1 MEILRTII
9 RFLIIIVAIAILV
22 FLSVTLFKLIPRGIN
37 QLASATVSLGD
48 RQSLATSTATTTQ
61 PVAYPA
67 PVTDSGLNGVYTTQG
82 DIVILENA
90 SKPVT
95 TKPVTTYKPAPTKTQ
110 TSYTYYPKAPVLSG
124 RKNLK
129 VTYSTMGIIQN
140 GQFVTTNTFNSEDT
154 ISVRFLVIN
163 EQDTPTG
170 TWSMRV
176 EMPAREYGDKVKVL
190 NNLNSIPGESS
201 YSVEAR
207 FSGVDLSQGTPLV
220 RIYLDS
226 ANQVGETNENDN
238 TLAVELKNVTNSNYY
253 NYNYNYNNNTTCDYY
268 NNYCNGNYNN
278 NNNNSSYS
286 PNLSIVSFEVGRVI
300 NGNFYSQSYL
310 NYGEKLAVRARVR
323 NNGGYFSNS
332 WSSKISLVDSN
343 GFTRDYVPGS
353 DSGLASGSEST
364 ILYEIDSLTRGTNRI
379 TFFADTSNTVGES
392 NESDNTQQTT
402 IQVN

>member
-1 MEILRTII
+1 MEILRTIL
-9 RFLIIIVAIAILV
+9 RFLIIIVAVAILV

-37 QLASATVSLGD
+37 QLASATVSLGNRED
-48 RQSLATSTATTTQ
+48 IATTSSPVTQ
-61 PVAYPA
+61 PTPQPA
-67 PVTDSGLNGVYTTQG
+67 PVTDSGLNGVYSNQG
-82 DIVILENA
+82 DIIILEDEPVTTTPA
-90 SKPVT
+90 KAPVKKPVT
-95 TKPVTTYKPAPTKTQ
+95 QTTTSYSK
-110 TSYTYYPKAPVLSG
+110 SYTYYPQVPALSG

-140 GQFVTTNTFNSEDT
+140 GQFVTANSFNTEDT
-154 ISVRFLVIN
+154 VSVRFLVIN

-176 EMPAREYGDKVKVL
+176 EMPAREDEDRVKIL
-190 NNLNSIPGESS
+190 SNLNSIPGESS

-207 FSGVDLSQGTPLV
+207 FSGIDLSRGTPIV
-220 RIYLDS
+220 RIHLDT
-226 ANQVGETNENDN
+226 ANQVAETNENDN
-238 TLAVELKNVTNSNYY
+238 SLAIELRNVTANNYY
-253 NYNYNYNNNTTCDYY
+253 YNNNYNTTNPCDYNYSY
-268 NNYCNGNYNN
+268 NNCSPTYN
-278 NNNNSSYS
+278 SYS
-286 PNLSIVSFEVGRVI
+286 PDLSIVSFEVGRVI
-300 NGNFYSQSYL
+300 NGTFYSQSYL

-343 GFTRDYVPGS
+343 GFTRDYIPGS

-379 TFFADTSNTVGES
+379 TFFADTSNTVSES
-392 NESDNTQQTT
+392 NESNNTQQAT